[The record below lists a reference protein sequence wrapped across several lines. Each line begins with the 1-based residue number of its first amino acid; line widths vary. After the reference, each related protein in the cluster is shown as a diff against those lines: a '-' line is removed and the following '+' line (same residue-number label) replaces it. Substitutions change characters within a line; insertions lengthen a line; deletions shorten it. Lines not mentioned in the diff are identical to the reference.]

1 MQPNATEVL
10 GGWRFLWFRQMTRK
24 SQNRCSFPFTVAGI
38 ALIGALTLTPEAKAQ
53 VTQLACSGT
62 IRVVAGGISSPEEPW
77 SFSVIIDMDKK
88 SVTVNDYEPVE
99 LLGGPS
105 ANTVAFLASQG
116 SNYGVST
123 GTLNRITGEASIRI
137 IKHDGLWVTRG
148 ICKPAKKL
156 F

>member
-1 MQPNATEVL
+1 
-10 GGWRFLWFRQMTRK
+10 MTRK
-24 SQNRCSFPFTVAGI
+24 SQTRFSFPFTVAGI

-148 ICKPAKKL
+148 ICKPPKKL

>member
-1 MQPNATEVL
+1 
-10 GGWRFLWFRQMTRK
+10 MTRK
-24 SQNRCSFPFTVAGI
+24 SQTRCSFPFTVAGI

-62 IRVVAGGISSPEEPW
+62 VRVVAAGGVSSPEEPW

-88 SVTVNDYEPVE
+88 SVTVDEYEPVE
-99 LLGGPS
+99 LDRSG
-105 ANTVAFLASQG
+105 NTVTFLASPR

-137 IKHDGLWVTRG
+137 IKDDGLWVTRG

>member
-1 MQPNATEVL
+1 
-10 GGWRFLWFRQMTRK
+10 MTRK
-24 SQNRCSFPFTVAGI
+24 SQTRFSFPFTVAGI

-99 LLGGPS
+99 LDRSG
-105 ANTVAFLASQG
+105 NTVTFLASPR

-137 IKHDGLWVTRG
+137 IKDDGLWVTRG
-148 ICKPAKKL
+148 ICKPAEK
-156 F
+156 FF